1 MTVVRGLR
9 RGQIVAEARALVAA
23 EGLGALTIGALE
35 KRLPFT
41 RGVITHHFADKEDI
55 VDAVLDSAVAEI
67 DAATLHDLSGS
78 GTVEEKVLAVLKT
91 KVRGFL
97 DNPEASRILVS
108 FWSRIPADPRAA
120 AHHAALFSRYR
131 RQSARL
137 AAQAKD
143 AGQLPADLDEDAF
156 GAILVALV
164 VGIVTQ
170 SLFEPGAVDVEV
182 AIGTAARLLVGGA

>member
-1 MTVVRGLR
+1 MSLVRDAR
-9 RGQIVAEARALVAA
+9 RAQIVVEARALVAA
-23 EGLGALTIGALE
+23 EGLAALTIGALE

-55 VDAVLDSAVAEI
+55 VDAVLDSAVADI
-67 DAATLHDLSGS
+67 DAATVEDLSGCA
-78 GTVEEKVLAVLKT
+78 TAEERVAAVLRT

-108 FWSRIPADPRAA
+108 FWGRIPADPRAT
-120 AHHAALFSRYR
+120 AHHAELFGRYR
-131 RQSARL
+131 RQAARL
-137 AAQAKD
+137 AGPGVD
-143 AGQLPADLDEDAF
+143 GDAF
-156 GAILVALV
+156 GALLVGLV

-182 AIGTAARLLVGGA
+182 AVATAARLLTNSSPGSTGAAR